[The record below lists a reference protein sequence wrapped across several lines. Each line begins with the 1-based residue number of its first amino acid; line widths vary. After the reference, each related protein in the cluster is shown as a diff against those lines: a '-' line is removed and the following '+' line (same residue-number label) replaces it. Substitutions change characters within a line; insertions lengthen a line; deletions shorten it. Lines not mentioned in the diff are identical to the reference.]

1 MGMMGGPMMG
11 VMMASGGITLLLV
24 VIALILGIL
33 ALVKYLRSS
42 P

>member
-1 MGMMGGPMMG
+1 MGMMSGPMRG
-11 VMMASGGITLLLV
+11 VMMAGGGITLLLV

-42 P
+42 R